1 MKLVQPYDG
10 RPRVPIFT
18 PAPVGY
24 RVYRAP
30 REKKTWTFC
39 ERHINAMAVMNRLR
53 SQGYSKARIEP
64 LLF

>member
-10 RPRVPIFT
+10 RHRVPIFA
-18 PAPVGY
+18 PAPAGY
-24 RVYRAP
+24 RVYRTP
-30 REKKTWTFC
+30 RELRAWTFC
-39 ERHINAMAVMNRLR
+39 EKQVNAIAVMNRLR

>member
-10 RPRVPIFT
+10 RHRVPVFT
-18 PAPVGY
+18 PAPAGY

-30 REKKTWTFC
+30 RERIWTFC
-39 ERHINAMAVMNRLR
+39 EREIHAVAVMNRLR
-53 SQGYSKARIEP
+53 SQGYSKARVEP

>member
-10 RPRVPIFT
+10 RHRVPIFS

-30 REKKTWTFC
+30 RESQAWTFC
-39 ERHINAMAVMNRLR
+39 ETLVNATSVMNRLR
-53 SQGYSKARIEP
+53 RQGYAKARIEP